1 MNEVFKILRLI
12 ESTSSRNDKKS
23 ILETYRDNALLRKYF
38 LYAYDSRKVF
48 GIGKKSI
55 KPFNTKTAPA
65 QQGLHQNSLFGVT
78 KVTHRNIFDLLDD
91 LIGHPF
97 GSKEDQDAVNNFLS
111 QQDEEAYDWYTR
123 LLLKDLKIGCTA
135 TTINEVWDGYIPV
148 FQVMLAF
155 PYEKHVDKINGE
167 FQLQRKL
174 DGFRLI
180 TILNPDGKINFY
192 TRSGLELFNFP
203 EIEKDFKELEV
214 FDTPVVFDGECIAN
228 NEFNDTQKLIMVK
241 GPKTGLVY
249 NVFDLLSLDEWD
261 SGSSDE
267 TLFSR
272 YDFLRNDIFY
282 GKDLKHIQLVP
293 ELYRGNDKSAITK
306 WFNYSKVQ
314 GWEGIMIKLDS
325 YYLRTRTAN
334 MLKVKEFETLDLVVL
349 RVNEGTGKHQGRLGS
364 VTVDFDGNEVDV
376 GSGFDDFDRERLWRM
391 PELIVG
397 KTIEVQFFE
406 KTRNER
412 GEPSLRFPVYKCTR
426 YDK

>member
-65 QQGLHQNSLFGVT
+65 QQGLRQNSLFGVT

-91 LIGHPF
+91 LIEHPF

-261 SGSSDE
+261 SGSSEE

-391 PELIVG
+391 PEMIVG

>member
-23 ILETYRDNALLRKYF
+23 ILHENSNNELLRKYF

-55 KPFNTKTAPA
+55 KSFNKNTAPT
-65 QQGLHQNSLFGVT
+65 QKQLHQNPLFGT
-78 KVTHRNIFDLLDD
+78 NTTHSNIFDLLDE
-91 LIGHPF
+91 LVKHPF
-97 GSKEDQDAVNNFLS
+97 GSKEDQDAVNSFLS
-111 QQDEEAYDWYTR
+111 KQDEEAYDWYTR

-135 TTINEVWDGYIPV
+135 TTINEVWDNCIPV
-148 FQVMLAF
+148 FQVMLAH
-155 PYEKHVDKINGE
+155 PYSKYVDKINNE

-180 TILNPDGKINFY
+180 TILYPDGKINFY

-241 GPKTGLVY
+241 GPKTGLIY
-249 NVFDLLSLDEWD
+249 NVFDLLSLEEWD
-261 SGSSDE
+261 LGSSDDE
-267 TLFSR
+267 LFLR
-272 YDFLRNDIFY
+272 YDFLKEDVFY
-282 GKDLKHIQLVP
+282 GKSLKHIHLVE
-293 ELYRGNDKSAITK
+293 ELYRGQDKSAITH
-306 WFNYSKVQ
+306 WFNFAKVK
-314 GWEGIMIKLDS
+314 GWEGIMIKLNTP
-325 YYLRTRTAN
+325 YVRKRTSN
-334 MLKVKEFETLDLVVL
+334 MLKVKEFDTLDLEVI
-349 RVNEGTGKHQGRLGS
+349 RVNEGTGKHQGKLGS
-364 VTVDFDGNEVDV
+364 VTVDFDGTEVDV

-391 PELIVG
+391 PEMIVG